1 MANNKTPSS
10 TPPKPILFTEV
21 FYLLFLLAIGLIYVT
36 DLHKLLPFPLPDYF
50 GSLPI
55 GVPWFGALGAVIIS
69 LSGIVDH
76 RKDWDPSL
84 IFWHLTRPLIG
95 ASLAIISVLIFQAG
109 ILAVASIPTPSKGV
123 PPNLLYYLIAF
134 VVGYREEIFRDLIK
148 RLADVIL
155 TPGGGAP
162 PPAISVLKPPR
173 GKVAGGD
180 KVTITGSGFTGTTS
194 VKFGPTLATNFQV
207 DSDGQITATTPTGT
221 AGTVS
226 VTVTT
231 KAGSVTGGEF
241 TYITTDAAPTVTG
254 INPTS
259 GPASGGISVTIT
271 GTGFNGVTGIAFGST
286 AASNFTV
293 NSDTQIMATSPVAN
307 LSGAVDVT
315 VTTPNGTSATSNA
328 DQFTYLTPTA
338 LPTMTSISP
347 TSGPI
352 GGSTSVTITGA
363 GFTGATEVNF
373 GSIAASSFNV
383 DSDTQI
389 TAVSPTVV
397 SSRAVDVTVVTP
409 GGTSTTSAADQFTY
423 T

>member
-1 MANNKTPSS
+1 MANQK
-10 TPPKPILFTEV
+10 PPISDRPGFVSLIEV
-21 FYLLFLLAIGLIYVT
+21 FYLLILFAIGLIYVT
-36 DLHKLLPFPLPDYF
+36 DLHKLLPLTLPDYF
-50 GSLPI
+50 GSLPV

-84 IFWHLTRPLIG
+84 KFWHFTRPLIG
-95 ASLAIISVLIFQAG
+95 AGLAIISVLIFQAG
-109 ILAVASIPTPSKGV
+109 ILAVASSPIPSKGA

-134 VVGYREEIFRDLIK
+134 VVGYREETFRDLIK

-155 TPGGGAP
+155 TPGGGVP
-162 PPAISVLKPPR
+162 PPVIRALNPPR
-173 GKVAGGD
+173 GGVAGGD
-180 KVTITGSGFTGTTS
+180 KVIITGSGFTGTTS

-207 DSDGQITATTPTGT
+207 DSDGQITATTPQGA

-231 KAGSVTGGEF
+231 KTGSVTGGEF
-241 TYITTDAAPTVTG
+241 TYIITGAAPTVTG

-259 GPASGGISVTIT
+259 GPASGGSSITIT
-271 GTGFNGVTGIAFGST
+271 GTGFNGATGVAFGST

-293 NSDTQIMATSPVAN
+293 NSDTQIMATSPAAN

-315 VTTPNGTSATSNA
+315 VTTPNGTSATSSA
-328 DQFTYLTPTA
+328 DQFTYLTPA
-338 LPTMTSISP
+338 LLPTVTSITP
-347 TSGPI
+347 TSGPV
-352 GGSTSVTITGA
+352 GSGTSVTITGI
-363 GFTGATEVNF
+363 GFTGATAVNF
-373 GSIAASSFNV
+373 GSIAASNFNV

-389 TAVSPTVV
+389 TAVSPTAVN
-397 SSRAVDVTVVTP
+397 SGAVDVTVVTP
-409 GGTSTTSAADQFTY
+409 GGTSTTGATDQFTY

>member
-10 TPPKPILFTEV
+10 TPPKTILYTEV
-21 FYLLFLLAIGLIYVT
+21 VYLLFLLAIGLIYVT
-36 DLHKLLPFPLPDYF
+36 DLHKLLPFPLPDSF
-50 GSLPI
+50 GPIPI
-55 GVPWFGALGAVIIS
+55 GVPWYGALGAVIIS
-69 LSGIVDH
+69 LSGMVDH

-109 ILAVASIPTPSKGV
+109 ILAVASIPTSSKGV

-162 PPAISVLKPPR
+162 PPAISVLKPPS

-207 DSDGQITATTPTGT
+207 DSDGQITATTPPGT

-259 GPASGGISVTIT
+259 GTASGGISVTIT
-271 GTGFNGVTGIAFGST
+271 GTGFNGATGIAFGST

-293 NSDTQIMATSPVAN
+293 NSDTQIMATSPVVS

-338 LPTMTSISP
+338 LPTLTSISP
-347 TSGPI
+347 ASGPDT
-352 GGSTSVTITGA
+352 GGTAFVITGT
-363 GFTGATEVNF
+363 GFTGATGVSF
-373 GSIAASSFNV
+373 GRMAASNV
-383 DSDTQI
+383 SIQSDTQI
-389 TAVSPTVV
+389 TATSPAGSGT
-397 SSRAVDVTVVTP
+397 VDVTVTTP
-409 GGTSTTSAADQFTY
+409 GGTSATSSADQFTY